1 MDQGTLNFIFIG
13 LSFAL
18 YIGIA
23 FRSRATST
31 KEYYIAGGEVSPIAN
46 GMATAADW
54 MSAATFISMAGTLA
68 IGGYDGSRFLMG
80 WTGGFVLLTV
90 LMVPYLRKFGK
101 VTVPDFIGD
110 RFYSKVARGVAVFC
124 AIFICMTY
132 IMGQMRGVGV
142 VFSQLFGIGI
152 PAGVLI
158 GAGIVFLYAG
168 LGGMKGITYTQVA
181 QYCVMAFAY
190 TIPAI
195 YIAIALTNNFIPQL
209 GLIGNFTAGDS
220 VVPFLEKLNNINT
233 ELGFAEYTSGTMST
247 IDMFCITAAL
257 MCGTA
262 GLPHV
267 IVRFFTVKNVRAVR
281 KSACWTLGFIAV
293 IYLTAPTIGA
303 FSRVNL
309 INNLNDVEYSK
320 APEWFS
326 QFEKT
331 GQMTFQD
338 KNQDGIIQY
347 TGPLAYRTEDGT
359 LEVAK
364 SQDAKKRLEIIRK
377 TLQNLELQL
386 SDARQQDDEPGE
398 VQRLENEIAELEQK
412 AYPNEL
418 IFGADIMVMANP
430 YMADV
435 PPWAIA
441 LLMAGC
447 IAAALSTAAGLLLVL
462 STSISHDLMKKILKP
477 DLTDREEVNYARMA
491 AFVALAVATYFGI
504 NPPSTFIAKTVAF
517 AFGLAA
523 SSFFPTLLL
532 GIFSKKMSREGA
544 IAGMICGIGF
554 TLGYIIYF
562 QFMGGTKEQHLFGI
576 SPEGIGTIGMLIN
589 FAVAFGVNLFSP
601 PPPQEVQDMVENIH
615 IPSGASEATTH

>member
-1 MDQGTLNFIFIG
+1 MVDQGTLNFIFIG

-23 FRSRATST
+23 FRSRASST

-101 VTVPDFIGD
+101 ATVPDFVGD
-110 RFYSKVARGVAVFC
+110 RYYSNLARGVAVFC

-158 GAGIVFLYAG
+158 GAGIVFVYAG

-195 YIAIALTNNFIPQL
+195 YISIALTNNLIPQL
-209 GLIGNFTAGDS
+209 GLIGNDTTGETA
-220 VVPFLEKLNNINT
+220 VPFLQKLNQINT
-233 ELGFAEYTSGTMST
+233 ELGFQEYTSGKLSTM
-247 IDMFCITAAL
+247 DMFCITAAL

-267 IVRFFTVKNVRAVR
+267 IVRFFTVKNVQAVR

-309 INNLNDVEYSK
+309 IENLNNKKYTEAPGWFKEFEKSEQMAWIDKNDNGVIEYMGPGKSPNNTYSVFKGK
-320 APEWFS
+320 APS
-326 QFEKT
+326 YPK
-331 GQMTFQD
+331 
-338 KNQDGIIQY
+338 
-347 TGPLAYRTEDGT
+347 
-359 LEVAK
+359 
-364 SQDAKKRLEIIRK
+364 
-377 TLQNLELQL
+377 
-386 SDARQQDDEPGE
+386 SDAPENQRIGKHG
-398 VQRLENEIAELEQK
+398 QRLLASETDTSND
-412 AYPNEL
+412 NEL
-418 IFGADIMVMANP
+418 WFGNDIMVMANP
-430 YMADV
+430 YMAGL
-435 PPWAIA
+435 PPWVIA

-462 STSISHDLMKKILKP
+462 STSISHDLMKKIIKP
-477 DLTDREEVNYARMA
+477 ELTDREEVNYARLA

-523 SSFFPTLLL
+523 SSFFPTLLI
-532 GIFSKKMSREGA
+532 GIFSKRMSREGA
-544 IAGMICGIGF
+544 ISGMICGIGF
-554 TLGYIIYF
+554 TMGYIIYF
-562 QFMGGTKEQHLFGI
+562 QFLGGTKEQYLLGI
-576 SPEGIGTIGMLIN
+576 SPEGIGTVGMLVN
-589 FAVAFGVNLFSP
+589 FVVAFGVNTFSP
-601 PPPQEVQDMVENIH
+601 APPQEVQEMVENIH
-615 IPSGASEATTH
+615 IPTGAGEATLH